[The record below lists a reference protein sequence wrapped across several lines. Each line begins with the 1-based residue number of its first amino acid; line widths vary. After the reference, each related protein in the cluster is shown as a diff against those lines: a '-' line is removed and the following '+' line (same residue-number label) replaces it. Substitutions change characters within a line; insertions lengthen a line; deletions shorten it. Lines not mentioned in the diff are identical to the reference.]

1 LLPDPHLSPFSF
13 PLPPVSGILT
23 TVKQAA
29 LFAKALP
36 MMRRLRPNLSEKE
49 VRQLVAELVQWSTSP
64 D

>member
-1 LLPDPHLSPFSF
+1 MP
-13 PLPPVSGILT
+13 GILT

-36 MMRRLRPNLSEKE
+36 MMRRMRPNLSEKE